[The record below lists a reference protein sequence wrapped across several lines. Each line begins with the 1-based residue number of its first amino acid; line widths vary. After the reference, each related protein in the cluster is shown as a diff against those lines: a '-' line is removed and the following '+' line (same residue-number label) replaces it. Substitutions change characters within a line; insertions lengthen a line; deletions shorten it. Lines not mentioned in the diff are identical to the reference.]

1 VLNETCRLK
10 AKKELNMK
18 TFLKL
23 IICII
28 SALAS
33 FHHVH
38 AIEIASITA
47 IRKATK
53 VTIFENGSYKNLDY
67 IGNNDRYL
75 DNWEELFD
83 ANIGSEAFLAKHEIV
98 PWVDVSNI
106 CKMLAKK
113 EILRKIEFLNP
124 TKSIE
129 NLVGEMAKEIYGI
142 KGQLIECGIQN
153 VMFNVIEEGY
163 LISSPSVARKQ
174 MVIFSYMIDYS
185 GRFMKINSNLKSSF
199 QSPEFEIKSP
209 HLDFRYAKEI
219 ENHSKKLFK
228 QLSP

>member
-1 VLNETCRLK
+1 LV
-10 AKKELNMK
+10 
-18 TFLKL
+18 
-23 IICII
+23 
-28 SALAS
+28 
-33 FHHVH
+33 
-38 AIEIASITA
+38 
-47 IRKATK
+47 
-53 VTIFENGSYKNLDY
+53 
-67 IGNNDRYL
+67 
-75 DNWEELFD
+75 NWEELFD

-106 CKMLAKK
+106 CKMLEKK
-113 EILRKIEFLNP
+113 EILRKIDFLNP

-153 VMFNVIEEGY
+153 VIFNVIEEGY

-209 HLDFRYAKEI
+209 ILIFVMQ
-219 ENHSKKLFK
+219 KKLK
-228 QLSP
+228 ITQKTI

>member
-1 VLNETCRLK
+1 
-10 AKKELNMK
+10 MK
-18 TFLKL
+18 TFYKL

-28 SALAS
+28 SVLAS
-33 FHHVH
+33 HHHVY

-75 DNWEELFD
+75 DNWEEVFD
-83 ANIGSEAFLAKHEIV
+83 TNIGSEAFLAKNEIV
-98 PWVDVSNI
+98 TWVDVSNI
-106 CKMLAKK
+106 CKMPEKK

-124 TKSIE
+124 AKSIE

-142 KGQLIECGIQN
+142 KGQLIECGIKN
-153 VMFNVIEEGY
+153 VIFNVIEEGY
-163 LISSPSVARKQ
+163 LIGPPSVARKQ

-185 GRFMKINSNLKSSF
+185 ERFMKVKSNIKSSF
-199 QSPEFEIKSP
+199 QSPEFQIGSGSQ
-209 HLDFRYAKEI
+209 LDFRYAKEI
-219 ENHSKKLFK
+219 EHHSKKLFK
-228 QLSP
+228 QVNP